1 MENYTVCQ
9 LQRDMRYEGFLLIR
23 SAEKRK
29 DSKGNDYVDMNL
41 TDRTGE
47 INCKIWN
54 WDPEAETPEAGQP
67 IKVRGTIQEYNG
79 RLQLRV
85 EKWRLCTEDDPV
97 DMNALVPCAPR
108 KPEDMFKDIE
118 DAIEHFADED
128 LKKLTRGMLNLAGDR
143 LRWFPAAQRMHHAER
158 SGLLHHTTDMLR
170 LADAMLNIYPW
181 LNRDLLKA
189 GVIIHDLGKIDE
201 MKSDQTGNVTDYTR
215 DGQLLGHLVRG
226 ITNLNKVAEETGVT
240 GDGAYAAEPSRGK
253 RIRKPQAAD
262 VSGSGG
268 AALDRHYGRSHE
280 HHEER
285 DGQDSSR
292 RIQRKDFQ
300 PGPESISSVI
310 RRGRRVIQNSEFR
323 IQNDNFIRMMEED
336 TSVIRSI

>member
-9 LQRDMRYEGFLLIR
+9 LQQGMRFEGFLLVR

-29 DSKGNDYVDMNL
+29 DSKGSDYVDMNL

-54 WDPEAETPEAGQP
+54 WEPEAAAPEAGQP

-85 EKWRLCTEDDPV
+85 EKWRPAADGDPV

-108 KPEDMFKDIE
+108 KPEEMMQEIGETVEGFTN
-118 DAIEHFADED
+118 ED
-128 LKKLTRGMLNLAGDR
+128 LKKLTLGMLKLAGDR
-143 LRWFPAAQRMHHAER
+143 LKWFPAAQRMHHAER

-170 LADAMLNIYPW
+170 LAKGLLEIYPW
-181 LNRDLLKA
+181 LNRDLLLA

-201 MKSDQTGNVTDYTR
+201 MKSDRTGNVTDYTR

-226 ITNLNKVAEETGVT
+226 ITNLNRVAEETGVT
-240 GDGAYAAEPSRGK
+240 GESVVLLEHMLLSHHGESEYGSPKPPMFAEAEALHWIDIMDARMNTMKGVEDKTPEGAFSEKIFS
-253 RIRKPQAAD
+253 
-262 VSGSGG
+262 
-268 AALDRHYGRSHE
+268 LDRRIYHPMYT
-280 HHEER
+280 
-285 DGQDSSR
+285 DSA
-292 RIQRKDFQ
+292 
-300 PGPESISSVI
+300 E
-310 RRGRRVIQNSEFR
+310 
-323 IQNDNFIRMMEED
+323 
-336 TSVIRSI
+336 